1 MVMTRAS
8 AMGDGEGN
16 SESEELRVRVE
27 VNEARTKQVEDAI
40 AETAVRARRIED
52 TLHAVLTRL
61 GIATL
66 DEVGTCDVR
75 SETVLES
82 NLDRD
87 RTGSK
92 WRKLEIPVFG
102 GDDAFGWV
110 QKLERYFQLREVTE
124 EEKMQATLL
133 ALEGKALSWFQWWE
147 RCNPRPS
154 WEAFKVAVVR
164 RFQPAMMQN
173 PFELLLSLKQ
183 TDTVEVFVE
192 EFEKYVGALRDRSRF
207 CQGNL
212 LEWLEGG
219 DSCRGKT
226 L

>member
-1 MVMTRAS
+1 
-8 AMGDGEGN
+8 
-16 SESEELRVRVE
+16 
-27 VNEARTKQVEDAI
+27 
-40 AETAVRARRIED
+40 
-52 TLHAVLTRL
+52 
-61 GIATL
+61 
-66 DEVGTCDVR
+66 
-75 SETVLES
+75 
-82 NLDRD
+82 
-87 RTGSK
+87 
-92 WRKLEIPVFG
+92 
-102 GDDAFGWV
+102 
-110 QKLERYFQLREVTE
+110 
-124 EEKMQATLL
+124 MQATLL

-226 L
+226 LWIDYFNFSNSKSFNDRTEESGFTKSYSQP